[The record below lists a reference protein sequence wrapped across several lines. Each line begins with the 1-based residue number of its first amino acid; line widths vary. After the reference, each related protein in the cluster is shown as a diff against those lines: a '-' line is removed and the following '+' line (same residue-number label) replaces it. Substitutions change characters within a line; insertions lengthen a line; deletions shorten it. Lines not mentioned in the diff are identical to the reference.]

1 MFEIA
6 GGYYNDLLELQAL
19 ELQAQTQLQRDA
31 QALQREL
38 GYAGFDVD
46 YGAQQVQREAQ
57 QMQRDLAAE
66 QAGLGVLD
74 LAMRNRGPE
83 NAIQYSNLA
92 RGLGEGQLD
101 YPAVLRRVAGLRNA
115 GARTPNPF
123 LGMVDLNRLPDEAV
137 GGTPGILRAY
147 NPYQVSLQELN
158 RLSDYD
164 FDLLVNSLESAG
176 GDPSMYAATLEQL
189 MPGRGAAT
197 SGRFF

>member
-1 MFEIA
+1 
-6 GGYYNDLLELQAL
+6 
-19 ELQAQTQLQRDA
+19 
-31 QALQREL
+31 
-38 GYAGFDVD
+38 
-46 YGAQQVQREAQ
+46 
-57 QMQRDLAAE
+57 
-66 QAGLGVLD
+66 
-74 LAMRNRGPE
+74 
-83 NAIQYSNLA
+83 
-92 RGLGEGQLD
+92 
-101 YPAVLRRVAGLRNA
+101 
-115 GARTPNPF
+115 
-123 LGMVDLNRLPDEAV
+123 MVDLNRLPDEAV